1 MHRQSTRG
9 LELISCK
16 GIVQRRMSSGDSDP
30 VTNLETRI
38 LSDRVADKTVLV
50 ENKTSG
56 KANKL
61 HGLGYEFLELW
72 EFQ

>member
-1 MHRQSTRG
+1 
-9 LELISCK
+9 
-16 GIVQRRMSSGDSDP
+16 MSSGDSDP

-38 LSDRVADKTVLV
+38 LSDRVADKAVLV
-50 ENKTSG
+50 ENETSG

>member
-1 MHRQSTRG
+1 
-9 LELISCK
+9 
-16 GIVQRRMSSGDSDP
+16 MSSGDSDP